1 MPHSPLLRFSFSYT
15 NHGRTPLVPVR
26 FLTQDG
32 KLESTFNA
40 ILDSGADE
48 VTISKEMADKLGL
61 ELEIR
66 PDPIHTAGGER
77 QAYSATANFNLG
89 RGGREVRY
97 TDVDIC
103 VIDVDM
109 PVLIGIT
116 PIFEDYKVIIMAYR
130 NRFIL
135 ELKEE

>member
-1 MPHSPLLRFSFSYT
+1 MPHSSLLRFSFSYT
-15 NHGRTPLVPVR
+15 NHGRTPLIPVR
-26 FLTQDG
+26 FLDLDG
-32 KLESTFNA
+32 KPEPTFNA

-48 VTISKEMADKLGL
+48 VTIPKEMADKLGL

-66 PDPIHTAGGER
+66 PRPIHTAGGER
-77 QAYSATANFNLG
+77 PAYSAIANFNLG

-97 TDVDIC
+97 ADIDIC
-103 VIDVDM
+103 VTDVDM

-135 ELKEE
+135 EPKEE